1 MLQNEYGHKK
11 EVKKAMM
18 YPATVFCVIL
28 LVTAFML
35 IKVVPIF
42 EKMYGD
48 MGADL
53 PAPTQIVI
61 DISAFCKDPFG
72 GGLLVIFIITLI
84 FIIRLLNK
92 KYKI

>member
-1 MLQNEYGHKK
+1 MSMDIRKK
-11 EVKKAMM
+11 LKKAMM

-48 MGADL
+48 M
-53 PAPTQIVI
+53 V
-61 DISAFCKDPFG
+61 
-72 GGLLVIFIITLI
+72 LI
-84 FIIRLLNK
+84 FLLQHK
-92 KYKI
+92 L